1 MTLAPARRDLSALF
15 APASVAVVGASD
27 DTAKWGHW
35 MARGA
40 VRGTGRR
47 RVYLVN
53 RRADAVMGQRAYAAL
68 GDLPEAP
75 ELVVVAV
82 PPAALD
88 ATVDEAI
95 AAGARA
101 AVIITAGFADGDAG
115 GERDRALAARA
126 RDAGVLL
133 LGPNCM
139 GVFDAGQQLDLAAE
153 NLPVGAIGLISQ
165 SGNLALEV
173 GMRAAEAGLG
183 FSRFVSVG
191 NQADV
196 GIPELVTA
204 FAAHPETEVIAVY
217 AEDVRDGRAFA
228 AAAAAGGKPVVL
240 LAIAHGEATARAVAS
255 HTGALAS
262 DSAAIDAACAAAGI
276 VRVRTPAELVDAADG
291 LLRAGPLR
299 GRRVAVLADGG
310 GHGGIAAGLAE
321 EAGLV
326 LPRPSDGLA
335 AALRAG
341 LPPTAAVGNPI
352 DLAGGGEQDVR
363 SFDRTAATLLGS
375 GEVDAVLLT
384 GYFGGYASY
393 GEPTASGEL
402 AAADALAAAARAT
415 GRPVIAQSM
424 HPRTP
429 VSERLR
435 RGGVPVLDTIERAV
449 AMGARLAA
457 AGAHAPRGVPALPPP
472 APPVTTAGDGYAA
485 ARELLA
491 GAGIAFSAARTVAGA
506 EAAVG
511 AAAALGYPVV
521 LKALG
526 TLHKSDAGGVVVGL
540 ADAAAVAAGA
550 ADMERRLAPP
560 GFSVERMA
568 PLADGVELLIGARR
582 DARFGPIA
590 VAGLGGLYTEVLADA
605 AVALAPV
612 GEDAAHEL
620 LLSLRGAPLLTG
632 ARGRPPLDVRAA
644 AAALAALSRV
654 AAEHPE
660 LAALEINPLLVL
672 PEGALGLDARFETT
686 S

>member
-1 MTLAPARRDLSALF
+1 VTLAPARRDLSVLF

-27 DTAKWGHW
+27 DQAKWGHW

-40 VRGTGRR
+40 IRGSERR
-47 RVYLVN
+47 RVFLVN
-53 RRADAVMGQRAYAAL
+53 RRADTVL
-68 GDLPEAP
+68 GLPAHRSLADLPEPP

-95 AAGARA
+95 EAGARGV
-101 AVIITAGFADGDAG
+101 VIITAGFADGDAG
-115 GERDRALAARA
+115 GTRDRALAERARA
-126 RDAGVLL
+126 AGVLL

-139 GVFDAGQQLDLAAE
+139 GVFDAGEQLDLASE
-153 NLPVGAIGLISQ
+153 DLPAGRIGLISQ

-196 GIPELVTA
+196 GIPELVA
-204 FAAHPETEVIAVY
+204 EFAAHPGTELIAVY

-228 AAAAAGGKPVVL
+228 ATAAEAGKPVVL

-262 DSAAIDAACAAAGI
+262 GAAAIDAACAAAGI
-276 VRVRTPAELVDAADG
+276 ERVRTPAELIDAADG
-291 LLRAGPLR
+291 LLRAGPLG
-299 GRRVAVLADGG
+299 GRRIAVLSDGG
-310 GHGGIAAGLAE
+310 GHGGIAASLVE
-321 EAGLV
+321 EAALEA
-326 LPRPSDGLA
+326 PRLSDALA
-335 AALRAG
+335 AELRAF

-363 SFDRTAATLLGS
+363 SFDRTAAALLRS

-384 GYFGGYASY
+384 GYFGGYATY
-393 GEPTASGEL
+393 GEPLASAEL
-402 AAADALAAAARAT
+402 DAADALAAAARAT
-415 GRPVIAQSM
+415 GRPVIAQAM
-424 HPRTP
+424 HPRSDA
-429 VSERLR
+429 SERLR
-435 RGGVPVLDTIERAV
+435 SGGVPVLETIERAV
-449 AMGARLAA
+449 AICARLAA
-457 AGAHAPRGVPALPPP
+457 RGAREPRGVPVLPAP
-472 APPVTTAGDGYAA
+472 APPVADDGYTA
-485 ARELLA
+485 ARALLA
-491 GAGIAFSAARTVAGA
+491 EAGIAFVDARTVAGPD
-506 EAAVG
+506 AAV
-511 AAAALGYPVV
+511 AAAAELGFPVV

-526 TLHKSDAGGVVVGL
+526 TLHKSDAGGVAVGL
-540 ADAAAVAAGA
+540 ADAAALAAA
-550 ADMERRLAPP
+550 ATDMARRLAPP
-560 GFSVERMA
+560 AFSVERMA

-612 GEDAAHEL
+612 DEDAAHAL

-632 ARGRPPLDVRAA
+632 ARGRPPLDLRAA

-654 AAEHPE
+654 AAAHPE

-672 PEGALGLDARFETT
+672 PEGALGLDARLEVAP
-686 S
+686 